1 MFCNR
6 CLQVVCKC
14 NPDRCTLC
22 HNVIHEYPLWGVDFP
37 NCGPVHGD
45 CADYDYWL
53 SSREDQPLQR
63 LIQQRHIREQ
73 GWLPTP
79 CATPIY

>member
-1 MFCNR
+1 MHT
-6 CLQVVCKC
+6 
-14 NPDRCTLC
+14 CTLC
-22 HNVIHEYPLWGVDFP
+22 GSRVSGLTALWGIDFP

-53 SSREDQPLQR
+53 ASREDQPLQC
-63 LIQQRHIREQ
+63 LIQQRYIREQ

-79 CATPIY
+79 CATPTI